1 MKKLAVA
8 VLALSVISC
17 SDVPVSKGK
26 IIGGTLGAIAGGAM
40 GYQFGG
46 GMGQWLFTAAATMVG
61 GNVGIGL
68 GEKLLPSDQTAHEQ
82 NAKKA
87 LAQIPDGQISS
98 WLNSDTGNRGNF
110 RPVRSFYVGSERY
123 CRDYHTTVVL
133 KDNVFS
139 GSGTACRQASGGDWK
154 ILSATSG

>member
-1 MKKLAVA
+1 MKKLAIA
-8 VLALSVISC
+8 ALALLLASC
-17 SDVPVSKGK
+17 SDVQISKGQL
-26 IIGGTLGAIAGGAM
+26 IGGTIGAIAGGAI

-61 GNVGIGL
+61 GEVGIGL

-82 NAKKA
+82 NAQKS
-87 LAQIPDGQISS
+87 LAQAPDGQIYN
-98 WLNSDTGNRGNF
+98 WRNNKTGNSGNF

-133 KDNVFS
+133 KDNVLS
-139 GSGTACRQASGGDWK
+139 GSGTACRQANGDWK
-154 ILSATSG
+154 ILSAALS